1 MPTIAFSYN
10 KPYNKNTMMNS
21 IGNMKFL
28 NQILNRDSDYSS
40 LLKNVKK
47 GRLPLACTGLSNV
60 HKSAVISVLSQDI
73 NQKIAVITP
82 DESSALEITEDLI
95 SMGINAL
102 NLPSRDYCIGDIQGY
117 SKEYE
122 HKRTDTLSKL
132 LGGGF
137 DVLTLS
143 LDSALQYTIPPKT
156 LSTSNFILKNAD
168 IISTNELTEKLLNSG
183 YVRTEICE
191 GVGTFS
197 VRGGIFDI
205 FPTSASTPYRLEFW
219 GDEIDTISP
228 FDPETQRRGDSVNNI
243 EISPACEVL
252 YNPNELLSKLEN
264 LVENKKLTENQKNR
278 ILTDI
283 DRLSSGISVMPDRYL
298 PLIYPDNNTVFKYLN
313 NCLLVIADSGNMKER
328 FLSIETQNNADTE
341 NYLEEGFLN
350 FATAKLLLSKT
361 EFFTN
366 CENAVLLENFPRG
379 SYELK
384 IKDIINFNYKRSTA
398 WSGDINVLLEDI
410 NYAVKSGGSAVILAG
425 EEKASKVLV
434 SSLIEKGINAVFSND
449 PTTQAGLVTVSTG
462 GLSSGF
468 EIPSSNFMLIT
479 HRYIAGERKPKKRH
493 TKKGQEIGSLD
504 QLKQGDY
511 VVHETHGIGIFD
523 GINRITNDRVTK
535 DYIKI
540 KYAKSDVLYVPVTQL
555 DLVSKYIG
563 SANDTSIKINR
574 LGGNEWQKTRRRVKA
589 AVKDMAKQLTA
600 LYAKRMSVKGYAFS
614 ADTDL
619 QNDFERRFEYDET
632 DDQLR
637 CINEIKGDMER
648 EVPMDRL
655 LCGDVGFGKTEVALR
670 AAFKCISEGKQCALL
685 VPTTILAMQHYNT
698 IIRRFG
704 EMPVTVKLLNRFV
717 SSKNQQKI
725 ITDLKCGRVDM
736 VVGTHRLISNDVK
749 FKDLGLVIIDEEQRF
764 GVAQKE
770 KLKEDYPTVD
780 ILTLSATPIPRTLNM
795 AMSGLRDMSSI
806 DEAPGDRH
814 PVQTY
819 VLEYNLGV
827 ITDAISKEIRRGGQ
841 VYYLHNRVDTIERCA
856 LKLKQKLP
864 DINIGIAHGK
874 MTEAELSHVWQQLLE
889 HEIDLLVCTTIIETG
904 VDVPNAN
911 TLIIEEADKMG
922 LSQLH
927 QLRGRVGRSPRRAY
941 AYFCFS
947 QNKQLSDIASKR
959 LEAIREFTEFGS
971 GFKIALRDL
980 EIRGAGSIL
989 GGEQHG
995 NMELVG
1001 YDMYLKLLSEAVNEE
1016 NGIET
1021 VSELP
1026 CTVDLNVSAHIP
1038 ESYISSLPARLGIY
1052 KRIAAIRTDGDVSD
1066 VIDELCDRFGEP
1078 PQVVMGLIDI
1088 AYLRSKALSA
1098 DITEITSSGNNIIL
1112 AINSIKPEAMAK
1124 LSAHFGSSF
1133 KLLASDKPFYSIK
1146 LSKGQKA
1153 ADFIKELGNIL

>member
-1 MPTIAFSYN
+1 MD
-10 KPYNKNTMMNS
+10 
-21 IGNMKFL
+21 FL
-28 NQILNRDSDYSS
+28 NQVLNRDSDYLS
-40 LLKNVKK
+40 LLKGVKS
-47 GRLPLACTGLSNV
+47 GRYPVACTGLSSV
-60 HKSAVISVLSQDI
+60 HKSAVISALQSDT
-73 NQKIAVITP
+73 NRKIAVITP
-82 DESSALEITEDLI
+82 DESSALEITNDLL
-95 SMGINAL
+95 SLKVNTL
-102 NLPSRDYCIGDIQGY
+102 NLPSRDYCIGDIKGY

-132 LGGGF
+132 LGGDFG
-137 DVLTLS
+137 VLTLS
-143 LDSALQYTIPPKT
+143 LDSALQYTIPPAVLKT
-156 LSTSNFILKNAD
+156 SCFSLRSGDSININDL
-168 IISTNELTEKLLNSG
+168 ISRLLASG
-183 YVRTEICE
+183 YARQEICD

-197 VRGGIFDI
+197 HRGGIVDI
-205 FPTSASTPYRLEFW
+205 FPTTSTTPYRLEFW

-228 FDPETQRRGDSVNNI
+228 FDTETQRRGDSVDSI
-243 EISPACEVL
+243 EITPACEVL
-252 YNPNELLSKLEN
+252 YNNLDLLEKLEN
-264 LVENKKLTENQKNR
+264 LTNSKKLTDNQRKRLNY
-278 ILTDI
+278 DI
-283 DRLSSGISVMPDRYL
+283 SALESGISINPDRYL
-298 PLIYPDNNTVFKYLN
+298 PLIYPENNTVFEYLKDF
-313 NCLLVIADSGNMKER
+313 LIILADSGNMKER
-328 FLSIETQNNADTE
+328 FGSIETQTTADAE
-341 NYLEEGFLN
+341 NFLEEGFLS
-350 FATAKLLLSKT
+350 FLTAKLWLTKA
-361 EFFTN
+361 EFFKY
-366 CENAVLLENFPRG
+366 CENALIFENFPRS
-379 SYELK
+379 SYEIK

-398 WSGDINVLLEDI
+398 WSGDINVLLDDI

-425 EEKASKVLV
+425 EIRAAKTLTSALQEKGVNALY
-434 SSLIEKGINAVFSND
+434 SLEPSVEKGI
-449 PTTQAGLVTVSTG
+449 VTVTTG

-468 EIPSSNFMLIT
+468 EIPSSHFILVT
-479 HRYIAGERKPKKRH
+479 HRYIAGERKHKKRYA
-493 TKKGQEIGSLD
+493 KKGQEIGSLD
-504 QLKQGDY
+504 QLKLGDY
-511 VVHETHGIGIFD
+511 VVHEIHGIGIFD

-563 SANDTSIKINR
+563 SANDGGIKINR
-574 LGGNEWQKTRRRVKA
+574 LGGSEWQKTRKRVKA
-589 AVKDMAKQLTA
+589 AVKDIAKQLTA
-600 LYAKRMSVKGYAFS
+600 LYAKRMAIKGYAFS
-614 ADTDL
+614 PDTDL

-632 DDQLR
+632 EDQLR

-698 IIRRFG
+698 ILRRFG

-717 SSKNQQKI
+717 TPKQQQKVI
-725 ITDLKCGRVDM
+725 ADLKCGRVDM

-770 KLKEDYPTVD
+770 KLKEEYPKVD

-795 AMSGLRDMSSI
+795 AMSGLRDMSSL

-819 VLEYNLGV
+819 VLEYNLGL
-827 ITDAISKEIRRGGQ
+827 ITDAINKEIRRGGQ

-864 DINIGIAHGK
+864 NVNFGVAHGK
-874 MTEAELSHVWQQLLE
+874 MTEQELSRVWQQLLE
-889 HEIDLLVCTTIIETG
+889 HEIDVLVCTTIIETG

-941 AYFCFS
+941 AYFCFT
-947 QNKQLSDIASKR
+947 QNKQLSDVASKR

-971 GFKIALRDL
+971 GFKIAMRDL

-995 NMELVG
+995 NMESVG
-1001 YDMYLKLLSEAVNEE
+1001 YDMYLKLLSQAINEE
-1016 NGIET
+1016 NGVEIPE
-1021 VSELP
+1021 ELP

-1052 KRIAAIRTDGDVSD
+1052 KRIAAIRNDDDASD
-1066 VIDELCDRFGEP
+1066 VLDELCDRFGDP
-1078 PQVVMGLIDI
+1078 PKAVTGLIDI
-1088 AYLRSKALSA
+1088 ALLRSKALSA
-1098 DITEITSSGNNIIL
+1098 NINEITSKGNNIIL
-1112 AINSIKPEAMAK
+1112 RITSILPEAMAK
-1124 LSAHFGSSF
+1124 LSSHFGARFSLNATDKPVYII
-1133 KLLASDKPFYSIK
+1133 KLLKN
-1146 LSKGQKA
+1146 QKVS
-1153 ADFIKELGNIL
+1153 DFIKELDSAL